1 MVEAIAGKGSDPV
14 NRGGQMD
21 IENTNYALS
30 LLKVLKSKAGQDGKV
45 QVDMGD
51 LCRAAG
57 LEEEGVRESLL
68 DLENEG
74 FITTEIVC
82 TIAEEWR

>member
-1 MVEAIAGKGSDPV
+1 ME
-14 NRGGQMD
+14 
-21 IENTNYALS
+21 IENKNYALS
-30 LLKVLKSKAGQDGKV
+30 LFKILKSGAGNDGKV

-57 LEEEGVRESLL
+57 LEEEDVRECLV
-68 DLENEG
+68 DLEAEG
-74 FITTEIVC
+74 FISTEIVC